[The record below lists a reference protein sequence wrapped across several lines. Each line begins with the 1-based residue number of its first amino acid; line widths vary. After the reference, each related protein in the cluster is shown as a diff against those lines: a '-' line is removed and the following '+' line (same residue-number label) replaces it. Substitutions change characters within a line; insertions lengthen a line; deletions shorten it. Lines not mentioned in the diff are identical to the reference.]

1 MIWRDVEKFYGT
13 EIANCMKE
21 SKWLQNVTVT
31 AVLPNGK
38 EAMYEDVK
46 AGRAEWDFPE
56 SDLENAYRA
65 VTGLKVRAE
74 SWD

>member
-13 EIANCMKE
+13 EIANKMKE

-38 EAMYEDVK
+38 EATYEDVK
-46 AGRAEWDFPE
+46 AGRAEWDFPLR
-56 SDLENAYRA
+56 DIENAYRD
-65 VTGLKVRAE
+65 VTGLKVHVE
-74 SWD
+74 NWD